1 MPNYIINQC
10 LTNDQ
15 YIVSAVTLTL
25 GGSIRFGEGE
35 NLFCGTVEAVTESSI
50 TPGYYYDLIE
60 YRDCCECLVDDGRG
74 TLNFNFII
82 CGTEDEIN
90 IEATNFCFEYG
101 LPTTGITY
109 EIQIGSET
117 PFCATFVGLSEEG
130 QTNYHY
136 VSGPSLSCEDC
147 GEEPEP
153 PRSAN
158 AAEDVCVVVCTS
170 GGTTTVSV
178 EPPHPVW
185 TDNYGTEVIQMNAV
199 TIGGNGLNS

>member
-15 YIVSAVTLTL
+15 YIVSAVTLVL

-50 TPGYYYDLIE
+50 TTGYYYDLID

-90 IEATNFCFEYG
+90 IEATNFCLEYG

-109 EIQIGSET
+109 EIQFGFET

-130 QTNYHY
+130 ETNYHY
-136 VSGPSLSCEDC
+136 VSGEYANCEEC

-199 TIGGNGLNS
+199 TLGGNGLNS